1 MTIKEISAR
10 TGVSADT
17 LRYYE
22 RMGIIPS
29 VPRTSGGVRNYDEN
43 FVEWISFIQT
53 LKGAGMSLEAIADY
67 ISLARLG
74 AGTCQQRKKILAQA
88 RDMLLQKIEA
98 LQNMARVADYQ
109 LMSYDTVLRP
119 RTDSL
124 VSGFSGAQNFA

>member
-1 MTIKEISAR
+1 MTIKEIAAR

-22 RMGIIPS
+22 RMGIIPA

-43 FVEWISFIQT
+43 FVEWVAFIQT
-53 LKGAGMSLEAIADY
+53 LKGAGMSLEAI
-67 ISLARLG
+67 
-74 AGTCQQRKKILAQA
+74 
-88 RDMLLQKIEA
+88 
-98 LQNMARVADYQ
+98 ADYQ

-124 VSGFSGAQNFA
+124 VGAFTSA

>member
-1 MTIKEISAR
+1 MTIREISAR

-22 RMGIIPS
+22 RMGIIPA
-29 VPRTSGGVRNYDEN
+29 VPRTSSGVRNYDEN
-43 FVEWISFIQT
+43 FVEWIGFIQT

-67 ISLARLG
+67 ISLAKLG
-74 AGTCQQRKKILAQA
+74 EGTCQQRKKILAQA

-98 LQNMARVADYQ
+98 LQNMARLADYQ

-124 VSGFSGAQNFA
+124 VSGFCSAQNFA

>member
-1 MTIKEISAR
+1 MTIKEIAAR

-22 RMGIIPS
+22 RMGIIPA
-29 VPRTSGGVRNYDEN
+29 VPRTSGGGRNYDEN
-43 FVEWISFIQT
+43 FVEWVAFIQT

-67 ISLARLG
+67 INLAKLG
-74 AGTCQQRKKILAQA
+74 EQPCQQRKKILAQA
-88 RDMLLQKIEA
+88 RDVLLQKIEA
-98 LQNMARVADYQ
+98 LQNMARLADYQ

-124 VSGFSGAQNFA
+124 VGAFTSA

>member
-1 MTIKEISAR
+1 MTIKEIAAR
-10 TGVSADT
+10 TGISADT

-22 RMGIIPS
+22 RMGIIPA

-43 FVEWISFIQT
+43 FVEWVAFIQT

-67 ISLARLG
+67 INVSKLG
-74 AGTCQQRKKILAQA
+74 QQRKKILAQA
-88 RDMLLQKIEA
+88 RDVLLQKIEA
-98 LQNMARVADYQ
+98 LQNMARLADYQ

-124 VSGFSGAQNFA
+124 VGAFTSA

>member
-1 MTIKEISAR
+1 MTIKEIAAR

-22 RMGIIPS
+22 RMGIIPA

-43 FVEWISFIQT
+43 FVEWVAFIQT

-67 ISLARLG
+67 INLAKLG
-74 AGTCQQRKKILAQA
+74 EQTCQQRKKIL
-88 RDMLLQKIEA
+88 
-98 LQNMARVADYQ
+98 DYQ

-124 VSGFSGAQNFA
+124 VGAFTSA

>member
-1 MTIKEISAR
+1 MTIKEIAAR

-22 RMGIIPS
+22 RMGIIPA

-43 FVEWISFIQT
+43 FVEWVAFIQT

-67 ISLARLG
+67 INLAKLG
-74 AGTCQQRKKILAQA
+74 EQTCQQRKRILAQA
-88 RDMLLQKIEA
+88 RDVLLQKIEA
-98 LQNMARVADYQ
+98 LQNMARLADYQ

-124 VSGFSGAQNFA
+124 VGAFTSA

>member
-1 MTIKEISAR
+1 MTIKEIAAR

-22 RMGIIPS
+22 RMGIIPA

-43 FVEWISFIQT
+43 FVEWVAFIQT

-67 ISLARLG
+67 INLAKLG
-74 AGTCQQRKKILAQA
+74 
-88 RDMLLQKIEA
+88 E
-98 LQNMARVADYQ
+98 YQ

-124 VSGFSGAQNFA
+124 VGVFTSA

>member
-1 MTIKEISAR
+1 MTIKEIAAR

-22 RMGIIPS
+22 RMGIIPA

-43 FVEWISFIQT
+43 FVEWVAFIQT

-67 ISLARLG
+67 INLAKLG
-74 AGTCQQRKKILAQA
+74 EQTCQQRKKYW
-88 RDMLLQKIEA
+88 RRHVMCCCKIEA
-98 LQNMARVADYQ
+98 LQNMARLADYQ

-124 VSGFSGAQNFA
+124 VGAFTSA